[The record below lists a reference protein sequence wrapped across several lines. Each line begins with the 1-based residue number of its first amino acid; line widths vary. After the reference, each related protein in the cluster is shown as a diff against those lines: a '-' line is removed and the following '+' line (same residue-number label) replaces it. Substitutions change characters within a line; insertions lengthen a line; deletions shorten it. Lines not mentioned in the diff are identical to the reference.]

1 MGNLLKKVTEK
12 KDSKKKAENIIFFV
26 VVLIVTLIIINT
38 IWSKDKKTNENTNK
52 NEILQEKAFANNQT
66 QKQELEEKLENI
78 LSTIKGVGK
87 VSVFVNYS
95 ESSSVVA
102 MYDESTT
109 TSTTEEGDSSG
120 GTRNVTETQVQ
131 KDVIFSEDS
140 GKKEPVTQKTT
151 MPTIQGAIITA
162 EGGSDVKIKTDIIS
176 AVEAVTGLAVNK
188 IQVFE
193 MKR

>member
-78 LSTIKGVGK
+78 LSKIKGVGK

-162 EGGSDVKIKTDIIS
+162 EGGSDAKIKTDIIS